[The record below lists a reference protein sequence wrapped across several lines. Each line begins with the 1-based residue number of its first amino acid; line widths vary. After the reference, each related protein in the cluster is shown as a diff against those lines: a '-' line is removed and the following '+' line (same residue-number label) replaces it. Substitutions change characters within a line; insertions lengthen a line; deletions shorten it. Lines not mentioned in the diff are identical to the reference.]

1 MGIISVKLED
11 LVDGMVVAQDVFSN
25 DVLLITRGTRFS
37 KSIINR
43 LKHDVYNHSNKTIP
57 IYSDK
62 VSIKNKPENNSKN
75 LRFDEDVKARVLT
88 SIDYIFT
95 SEDNDKMTELA
106 TSVSDVL
113 VEEITSTTYS
123 AVCLDELK
131 MCDNYT
137 FNHYIDVASMGV
149 MLSKGLNFSEKK
161 LKEVGTAGILHDIG
175 KRDIPLEILNKNGRL
190 TEDEFLTIKKH
201 PVYSY
206 KRIKDT
212 SLSNDI
218 KLGVL
223 RHHEKYCGGGYPL
236 GIEGEHINLIAR
248 VLAVVDVYAVL
259 VTKRAYKDA
268 MQQSECIE
276 TMYGMSQQFDMDIFR
291 EFLKVLVVYPN
302 GSTVSLSNNQKAK
315 VVEQN
320 KGYPL
325 RPTISLSDGTIANL
339 STDLNFAST
348 VII

>member
-1 MGIISVKLED
+1 MEIISVKLED
-11 LVDGMVVAQDVFSN
+11 LVDGMIIAQDVFSN
-25 DVLLITRGTRFS
+25 DVLLITRGTRLS
-37 KSIINR
+37 KYIINR
-43 LKHDVYNHSNKTIP
+43 LKHNVGNPSNTTISV
-57 IYSDK
+57 YSDK
-62 VSIKNKPENNSKN
+62 VSIENKPENSSKN
-75 LRFDEDVKARVLT
+75 LKFNEDVKARVLT
-88 SIDYIFT
+88 SIDCIFT
-95 SEDNDKMTELA
+95 SEDNDKIIELA
-106 TSVSDVL
+106 TSVSEVL
-113 VEEITSTTYS
+113 VKEITSNTYS

-137 FNHYIDVASMGV
+137 FNRCIDVASMGV
-149 MLSKGLNFSEKK
+149 MLAKGLNFPEKK
-161 LKEVGTAGILHDIG
+161 LKEVGTAGILYDIG
-175 KRDIPLEILNKNGRL
+175 KRDIPLEILNKNGGL

-201 PVYSY
+201 PIYSY

-212 SLSNDI
+212 PLSKDI

-223 RHHEKYCGGGYPL
+223 QHHEKYCGRGYPL
-236 GIEGEHINLIAR
+236 GIRGNNINLVAR
-248 VLAVVDVYAVL
+248 VLAVVDVYASL
-259 VTKRAYKDA
+259 VTKRAYRDA

-276 TMYGMSQQFDMDIFR
+276 TMYGMSQQFDINIFR

-325 RPTISLSDGTIANL
+325 RPTISLSDGTIVNL

-348 VII
+348 LII